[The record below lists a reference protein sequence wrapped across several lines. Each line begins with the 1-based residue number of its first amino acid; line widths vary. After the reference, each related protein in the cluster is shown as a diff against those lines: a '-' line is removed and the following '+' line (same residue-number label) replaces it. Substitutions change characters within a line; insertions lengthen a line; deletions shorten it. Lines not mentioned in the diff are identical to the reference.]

1 MNGYICFY
9 KEKQCEVY
17 ADTMFQA
24 RTKAAELL
32 KVKPKDE
39 YKISVNLA
47 ELNGKAYIQ
56 TADM

>member
-1 MNGYICFY
+1 MNSYVCFY

-24 RTKAAELL
+24 RTKAAEKM

-47 ELNGKAYIQ
+47 ELNGKPYIH
-56 TADM
+56 TVDM